1 MPIRLEPVNREPKTA
16 TDDRSSSSPNDEF
29 HRIVAATD
37 AKRKAEHALESVK
50 RVIAIHSGKGG
61 VGKTFLTCNIAYAL
75 AELHGLSVG
84 ILDADVDCPN
94 VPKFLGLQRQ
104 LFVQDKKFQP
114 VTHRGV
120 RIVSMGFIKQ
130 DEKEPIL
137 LRGPAKHRIAIDL
150 LANTEWD
157 ALDILLVD
165 LPPGT
170 SDVPMSLLEF
180 GELDGVLFITSP
192 QKEAIIDTKKSIAMV
207 KQFGIHCIGIV
218 ENMSDSLFGKD
229 KGLVIAEE
237 MGIPYLGSIPL
248 AQEIFECN
256 ERGEIAFLLPG
267 MEDAIRPIIDAVKGE
282 EP

>member
-1 MPIRLEPVNREPKTA
+1 MAIKLEPKERELRDPA
-16 TDDRSSSSPNDEF
+16 GASQDEF

-37 AKRKAEHALESVK
+37 AKRKADHALEGVK

-61 VGKTFLTCNIAYAL
+61 VGKTFLTCNLAYAL
-75 AELHGLSVG
+75 ADLHGLSVG

-114 VTHRGV
+114 VMHRGV
-120 RIVSMGFIKQ
+120 RIVSMGFVKQ

-137 LRGPAKHRIAIDL
+137 LRGPAKHRVAIDL
-150 LANTEWD
+150 LSNSEWD

-207 KQFGIHCIGIV
+207 KQFGIHCLGLV
-218 ENMSDSLFGKD
+218 ENMAGSPFGKD
-229 KGLVIAEE
+229 KGIIIAQE
-237 MGIPYLGSIPL
+237 MGVPYLGSIPL
-248 AQEIFECN
+248 SSEIFECN

-267 MEDAIRPIIDAVKGE
+267 MEEAVRPIIDAVKGE